1 MSQNWTV
8 YDGDNTLAYS
18 TKYTI
23 HDNTGT
29 LCLGLTAPVGTE
41 MWSAIDVETC
51 TGGVEQKWN
60 ALSNPGQS
68 ALEEHPGEVARRSF
82 LTPAHVVDGLTGKR
96 SPRHRAALCVR

>member
-18 TKYTI
+18 TNYTI

-41 MWSAIDVETC
+41 VWSAIDVETC

-60 ALSNPGQS
+60 ALPAIRDMPAQGTPGRGS
-68 ALEEHPGEVARRSF
+68 APLISDTRLSMG
-82 LTPAHVVDGLTGKR
+82 
-96 SPRHRAALCVR
+96 